1 MNNFGNIQH
10 LSTNYGNNNQS
21 NFFQNNYNQNINF
34 QNNCY
39 QNYPNNNYNQININN
54 QIGQMNPNNQMNFQN
69 CKQMDQNQKAYIN
82 SSNNNQNKNYTRNIY
97 PIKIQNN
104 TNCTIEKVSEY
115 IDRNET
121 NAIKNIIQLNLCNYK
136 YLVDKN
142 ISLSDS
148 ISDNIKRKLG
158 GEWFVFVFNK
168 NKSISLNLS
177 SITEN
182 DFLIFNIG
190 NERIKIARIK

>member
-1 MNNFGNIQH
+1 MNNYKNMQSS
-10 LSTNYGNNNQS
+10 LNQGNNNQS
-21 NFFQNNYNQNINF
+21 NFFQNNYNQKMNF
-34 QNNCY
+34 QFNDY
-39 QNYPNNNYNQININN
+39 QNYQNNNYNQNNINN
-54 QIGQMNPNNQMNFQN
+54 QNVQMYSNNQMNQY
-69 CKQMDQNQKAYIN
+69 QKAYNNNI
-82 SSNNNQNKNYTRNIY
+82 SLNNQNKNYKSKIY
-97 PIKIQNN
+97 PLKIQNYM
-104 TNCTIEKVSEY
+104 CTIEKESEF

-121 NAIKNIIQLNLCNYK
+121 NAIKNIIQLKLCNYK

-158 GEWFVFVFNK
+158 GEWFVLVLNK

-190 NERIKIARIK
+190 NENIKIARIK

>member
-1 MNNFGNIQH
+1 MNNLQNMQSA
-10 LSTNYGNNNQS
+10 LNQGNNNQS
-21 NFFQNNYNQNINF
+21 NFFQNNYNQNMNF
-34 QNNCY
+34 QFNGY
-39 QNYPNNNYNQININN
+39 QNYQNNNFNQNNINN
-54 QIGQMNPNNQMNFQN
+54 QNMQMYSNNQMNYQN
-69 CKQMDQNQKAYIN
+69 NNQMNQYQKQSYNNNI
-82 SSNNNQNKNYTRNIY
+82 SLNNQNKNNKSKIY
-97 PIKIQNN
+97 PLKIHNYI
-104 TNCTIEKVSEY
+104 CSIEKESKF

-148 ISDNIKRKLG
+148 IADNIKRKLS
-158 GEWFVFVFNK
+158 GEWFVFVLNK

-190 NERIKIARIK
+190 NENIKIARIK